1 MIKAS
6 DNPAGELV
14 NGTMADPLALGQW
27 NVAAGLHVEIESGHV
42 AKPKSTC
49 YQNSIEY
56 RNQYVACDRANPA
69 CAASSQAAQGPSM
82 FAPTP
87 VDTGR
92 VTCDMC
98 GTQEEGNTACCSSM
112 QVSSEGVLDYQWR
125 PCLYWVDP
133 NDNRFE
139 LTDSTEKPSTVLAQ
153 ILWGGLIIL
162 WCVPGVALFMHRSAV
177 LSGRRKAG
185 PPESTVPADASRV
198 SIEMHPTAGATI
210 STA

>member
-14 NGTMADPLALGQW
+14 NGATMADP
-27 NVAAGLHVEIESGHV
+27 HIESESLIQ
-42 AKPKSTC
+42 PKSTC
-49 YQNSIEY
+49 HQNSIEY

-69 CAASSQAAQGPSM
+69 CAASSQAAQGPMGSMDPTDPLTSM

-92 VTCDMC
+92 LTCDMC
-98 GTQEEGNTACCSSM
+98 GTPQEGNTACCSSM

-139 LTDSTEKPSTVLAQ
+139 LTDNTEKPSTVLAQ
-153 ILWGGLIIL
+153 ILWGGLIFL
-162 WCVPGVALFMHRSAV
+162 WCLCPAGALFLLV
-177 LSGRRKAG
+177 KGSGRRKAG
-185 PPESTVPADASRV
+185 PPESTASRV

>member
-14 NGTMADPLALGQW
+14 NGATMADP
-27 NVAAGLHVEIESGHV
+27 HIESESLIQ
-42 AKPKSTC
+42 PKSTAH
-49 YQNSIEY
+49 QNSIEY

-69 CAASSQAAQGPSM
+69 CAASSQAAQGPM
-82 FAPTP
+82 VHRAPIAPTP

-98 GTQEEGNTACCSSM
+98 GTQQEGNPGGWPACCSSM

-125 PCLYWVDP
+125 PCHYWVDP

-139 LTDSTEKPSTVLAQ
+139 LDSTEKPSTVLAQ

-162 WCVPGVALFMHRSAV
+162 WCVPGVALFMLV
-177 LSGRRKAG
+177 KGSGRRKAG